1 MLTTVELTLDCADAP
16 ALAEFWKL
24 AAGYVHHPPPYA
36 TMEEWQAH
44 QARLQTSPKGVWW
57 ALRSFAPLLHGPHRG
72 AMVVRSPAVV
82 YRRRRTAPGRRRNR
96 SHRVPLALRRGV
108 AGPGGRGPGA
118 GGVPG

>member
-36 TMEEWQAH
+36 TMQEWQAH
-44 QARLQTSPKGVWW
+44 QA
-57 ALRSFAPLLHGPHRG
+57 
-72 AMVVRSPAVV
+72 
-82 YRRRRTAPGRRRNR
+82 
-96 SHRVPLALRRGV
+96 RRGV